1 MDRGA
6 RTLALASVLLI
17 LGLTLAP
24 PLQHYFAQRAQISA
38 LKSQLHDSEQTL
50 KSAQAELEKWNDPKY
65 VAAQARQRLHYV
77 FPGEREY
84 IVLGAPD
91 SLTKKQ
97 GESAAP
103 ISENIPTGIP
113 WYFKVVSSITSTNT
127 TTQVAP

>member
-50 KSAQAELEKWNDPKY
+50 KSAQAELEKIGRAH
-65 VAAQARQRLHYV
+65 V
-77 FPGEREY
+77 
-84 IVLGAPD
+84 
-91 SLTKKQ
+91 
-97 GESAAP
+97 
-103 ISENIPTGIP
+103 
-113 WYFKVVSSITSTNT
+113 
-127 TTQVAP
+127 

>member
-97 GESAAP
+97 GGSAAP

-127 TTQVAP
+127 TTQAAP

>member
-24 PLQHYFAQRAQISA
+24 PLQRYFAQRAQISA
-38 LKSQLHDSEQTL
+38 LQSQLHDSQQTL
-50 KSAQAELEKWNDPKY
+50 KAAQAELEKWNDPKY
-65 VAAQARQRLHYV
+65 VASQARARLHYV

-91 SLTKKQ
+91 SLTKKP
-97 GESAAP
+97 GGAAAP

-127 TTQVAP
+127 GQVNS